1 MKTAAVYIRVST
13 DEQTEHSPE
22 SQLNEIKKYA
32 ERNDILV
39 DPDYIFTDAGISGRK
54 ADKRPE
60 FQRMISVA
68 KSKQR
73 PFDIILVWK
82 FSRFARNQEE
92 SIVYKSLLRK
102 ECGIDVV
109 SISEDVGDNIFGSLI
124 ERNIEWFDEFY
135 SIQLSH
141 EVKTKMTLVAE
152 KGMVQTIAPFGY
164 SKKHHETM
172 QIVPPEAK
180 WIKWIFSSFIS
191 GKSILSIAAHLND
204 CGVRTHRGNKFD
216 NRGIEYIL
224 HNPMYCGY
232 VRWTPTGITLSKRI
246 FDSEDTIIRKGD
258 FEPII
263 SEDVFQQAQELLQ
276 KRKKNRKKYAK
287 PNDVK
292 GHWLS
297 GLVRCSNCGA
307 NLTYSK
313 AHNGFQCYKYAKGQ
327 CDKSHY
333 ISARK
338 LEAAFTSALES
349 VVVTDEFIKESTPV
363 ENPEAVADFEK
374 ELDKLNA
381 MLARVKMSYME
392 GIDTVDEYA
401 FNKKRITAEIDRI
414 KELKK
419 EAESNQNLKTIP
431 EIKSTISDILSL
443 IRSDYTI
450 NEKNVAIAEIVD
462 FSTFFKGEKS
472 LKIFFRL

>member
-13 DEQTEHSPE
+13 DDQTEHSPE

-39 DPDYIFTDAGISGRK
+39 DPDYIFTDAGISGRR
-54 ADKRPE
+54 ANKRPE

-68 KSKQR
+68 KSKQK

-102 ECGIDVV
+102 ECGVEVV

-141 EVKTKMTLVAE
+141 EVRTKMTLVAE
-152 KGMVQTIAPFGY
+152 KGMVQTAPPFGY
-164 SKKHHETM
+164 SKKHHETL
-172 QIVPPEAK
+172 QIVPSEAK
-180 WIKWIFSSFIS
+180 WIKWIFSSFLA
-191 GKSILSIAAHLND
+191 GKSILSIATHLND

-224 HNPMYCGY
+224 RNPMYCGY

-246 FDSEDTIIRKGD
+246 YDSEDTIVKKGD

-263 SEDVFQQAQELLQ
+263 SEEIFQQAQELLR
-276 KRKKNRKKYAK
+276 KRKRNRKKYAK

-297 GLVRCSNCGA
+297 GLVRCSNCGS
-307 NLTYSK
+307 NLAYSK
-313 AHNGFQCYKYAKGQ
+313 AHNGFQCYRYAKGQ
-327 CDKSHY
+327 CEKSHY

-338 LEAAFTSALES
+338 LEAAFISALENT
-349 VVVTDEFIKESTPV
+349 VVTEDFIKESTPV
-363 ENPEAVADFEK
+363 EDPEAVADFEK
-374 ELDKLNA
+374 EIDKLES
-381 MLARVKMSYME
+381 MLTRVKMSYME
-392 GIDTVDEYA
+392 GIDTVEEYA
-401 FNKKRITAEIDRI
+401 YNKKRITAEIDRI

-419 EAESNQNLKTIP
+419 EAESNQNLKTVS

-443 IRSDYTI
+443 IKGDYTI
-450 NEKNVAIAEIVD
+450 NEKNVAISEIVD
-462 FSTFFKGEKS
+462 FSTFNKGENS